1 MQSTLKRLCFIL
13 FLCSNHVFFAQNS
26 AVISSERMNL
36 LYVGISN
43 PVNIAM
49 EKVSNSKLKVTI
61 NEGGLIEK
69 YKDGTYNI
77 VVNHQGKY
85 TITVEGNGM
94 IIKKDF
100 RAKNIPNPWVSLNI
114 MDFEGDTISVSMVKA
129 ITGLGSNQ
137 INLDFELGFSIDKFS
152 ILIKQANG
160 NLKVVENKG
169 AGFSSELLE
178 ILTTLKGGDYIL
190 FYDIYGHYAGEQNKR
205 KLGAISFVIK

>member
-1 MQSTLKRLCFIL
+1 MQSTIKRLCFIL

-43 PVNIAM
+43 PVSIAM

-77 VVNHQGKY
+77 IVNHQGKN

-129 ITGLGSNQ
+129 ITGLSMHQMNFD
-137 INLDFELGFSIDKFS
+137 IDFRLSIDKFS
-152 ILIKQANG
+152 VLIKQANG
-160 NLKVVENKG
+160 TLKVIENKG
-169 AGFSSELLE
+169 AGCSSELLE
-178 ILTTLKGGDYIL
+178 VLTTIQAGDYIL
-190 FYDIYGHYAGEQNKR
+190 FYDIYGHYAGETERR
-205 KLGAISFVIK
+205 KLEAISFVIK

>member
-43 PVNIAM
+43 PVSIAM

-61 NEGGLIEK
+61 SEGGSIEK
-69 YKDGTYNI
+69 LKNGLYYI
-77 VVNHQGKY
+77 MVNHQGKY
-85 TITVEGNGM
+85 TITIEGNGVVT
-94 IIKKDF
+94 KKEF
-100 RAKNIPNPWVSLNI
+100 RAQKIPNPWVSLNI
-114 MDFEGDTISVSMVKA
+114 MDFKGDTISVSMAKA
-129 ITGLGSNQ
+129 TTGLSSNQ
-137 INLDFELGFSIDKFS
+137 INFDFELGFSIDKFS
-152 ILIKQANG
+152 VLIKQANG

-169 AGFSSELLE
+169 AGFSSELLG
-178 ILTTLKGGDYIL
+178 ILTTLNGDDYIL
-190 FYDIYGHYAGEQNKR
+190 FYDIYGHYAGEQDKR

>member
-43 PVNIAM
+43 PVSIAM

-85 TITVEGNGM
+85 TITVESNGM
-94 IIKKDF
+94 ITKKEF
-100 RAKNIPNPWVSLNI
+100 RAKNIPNPTVSLNI
-114 MDFEGDTISVSMVKA
+114 LDLESDSISVNVIKVA
-129 ITGLGSNQ
+129 NGLLAHQMNIGF
-137 INLDFELGFSIDKFS
+137 DLGFSIDKFS
-152 ILIKQANG
+152 ALIKQANG
-160 NLKVVENKG
+160 TLKVIENKKG
-169 AGFSSELLE
+169 AGFSGELLE
-178 ILTTLKGGDYIL
+178 ELTKIQAGDYIL
-190 FYDIYGHYAGEQNKR
+190 FYDIYGHYAGETERR
-205 KLGAISFVIK
+205 KL